1 MISSLELLSWI
12 CIIEAVL
19 LILSVALI
27 CGHALGLWREQ
38 RWSWPQLIRG
48 RAMLAATLDGPV
60 PPPADLKWLGSL
72 PVQLQI
78 RLFTSILV
86 RPTGLG
92 RERITR
98 VAQII
103 GLLSRVETLCG
114 SPLWWRRLQGGRLFT
129 LFGGGWEYMHTLL
142 RDPHPL
148 VRAQAAEWAVEH
160 PHPGIINS
168 LLGLLDDGHAL
179 CRVKAQDSLLRMGS
193 VVKEPLHRYLISH
206 PDSGVEAGLRV
217 AVGVAD
223 QRFLPVALHLCRDAS
238 PRVRILAT
246 ELMGAVGGREAVDML
261 TRLLNG
267 ADPEVRAA
275 AARAL
280 GKLGHW
286 PAATTLVAL
295 LQDRRFEVRWE
306 AGLALQALGAPGML
320 WLRRALVL
328 TGEGGKE
335 WGSPSRAGV
344 GVETQ
349 S

>member
-1 MISSLELLSWI
+1 MISLELLMRV
-12 CIIEAVL
+12 CGIEAVV
-19 LILSVALI
+19 LILAVVLV
-27 CGHALGLWREQ
+27 CGHALWLWHEQ
-38 RWSWPQLIRG
+38 KWSWPQLIRG
-48 RAMLAATLDGPV
+48 WAILAATLDGPV

-72 PVQLQI
+72 PVRLQI
-78 RLFTSILV
+78 RLFTSIMVSL
-86 RPTGLG
+86 TGLG

-98 VAQII
+98 VARII

-129 LFGGGWEYMHTLL
+129 LFGGGWEYMPTLL

-160 PHPGIINS
+160 PRPGIINS
-168 LLGLLDDGHAL
+168 LLILLDDGHAL

-193 VVKEPLHRYLISH
+193 VVKEPLHRYLSSH
-206 PDSGVEAGLRV
+206 PNSGVEAALRV
-217 AVGVAD
+217 AVGLAD
-223 QRFLPVALHLCRDAS
+223 QRFLPVAIHLCRDAS
-238 PRVRILAT
+238 PGVRILAT
-246 ELMGAVGGREAVDML
+246 ELMGAVGGREAVDTL
-261 TRLLNG
+261 IRLLND

-286 PAATTLVAL
+286 PAATTLAAL

-306 AGLALQALGAPGML
+306 AGLALRALGAPGIL

-328 TGEGGKE
+328 TGG
-335 WGSPSRAGV
+335 
-344 GVETQ
+344 
-349 S
+349 

>member
-1 MISSLELLSWI
+1 MISLELLMRI
-12 CIIEAVL
+12 CGIEAVV
-19 LILSVALI
+19 LILAVALV
-27 CGHALGLWREQ
+27 CAHALWLWREQ

-48 RAMLAATLDGPV
+48 WAILAATLDGPV

-72 PVQLQI
+72 PVRLQI

-86 RPTGLG
+86 SLTGLG

-129 LFGGGWEYMHTLL
+129 LFGGGWEYMPTLL

-160 PHPGIINS
+160 PRPGIINS
-168 LLGLLDDGHAL
+168 LLILLDDEHAL

-193 VVKEPLHRYLISH
+193 VVKEPLHRYLSSRSG
-206 PDSGVEAGLRV
+206 SGVEAALRV
-217 AVGVAD
+217 AVGLAD
-223 QRFLPVALHLCRDAS
+223 QRFLPVAIHLCRGDAS
-238 PRVRILAT
+238 PGVRILAI
-246 ELMGAVGGREAVDML
+246 ELMGAVGGREAVDTL
-261 TRLLNG
+261 IRLLNS

-286 PAATTLVAL
+286 PAATTLAAL

-306 AGLALQALGAPGML
+306 AGLALRALGAPGIL
-320 WLRRALVL
+320 WLRRALIL
-328 TGEGGKE
+328 TG
-335 WGSPSRAGV
+335 RDR
-344 GVETQ
+344 
-349 S
+349 